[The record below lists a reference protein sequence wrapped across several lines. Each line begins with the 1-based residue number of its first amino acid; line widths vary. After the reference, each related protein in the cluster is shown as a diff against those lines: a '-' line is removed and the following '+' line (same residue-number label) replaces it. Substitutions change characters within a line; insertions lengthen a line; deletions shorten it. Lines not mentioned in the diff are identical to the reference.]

1 MLKERIEE
9 LQQQIA
15 KEIKSFYKD
24 GLVSLVVFGSAARG
38 TYRFDSDL
46 DILIIAKNLPR
57 GRMKRITRFMEVE
70 EKIEPSLR
78 SLQKDGINTFIS
90 PVLKTPQEAEMG
102 SPLFLDMVEDALI
115 LYDKDGFFSKI
126 LERLRQR
133 LKELGA
139 RRIWQGNAWYWIL
152 KPDYKPGD
160 VIEL

>member
-1 MLKERIEE
+1 MLKEKIEE
-9 LQQQIA
+9 LQQKIL
-15 KEIKSFYKD
+15 KEVKSFYKD
-24 GLVSLVVFGSAARG
+24 ALVSFVVFGSAARG

-46 DILIIAKNLPR
+46 DILIIARNLPK
-57 GRMKRITRFMEVE
+57 GRMKRVAQFMTVE
-70 EKIEPSLR
+70 EKIEPLLR

-90 PVLKTPQEAEMG
+90 PVLKTPREAEMG

-115 LYDKDGFFSKI
+115 LHDQDGFFSKI
-126 LERLRQR
+126 LERLRQK

-139 RRIWQGNAWYWIL
+139 KRIWQGNAWYWIL

>member
-1 MLKERIEE
+1 MLKEKIEE
-9 LQQQIA
+9 LQQKTL
-15 KEIKSFYKD
+15 KEVKSFYKD
-24 GLVSLVVFGSAARG
+24 GLVSFVVFGSAARR

-46 DILIIAKNLPR
+46 DVLIIAENLPR
-57 GRMKRITRFMEVE
+57 GRMKRVTQFMAVE

-90 PVLKTPQEAEMG
+90 PVLKTPREAEMG

-115 LYDKDGFFSKI
+115 LYDKNGFFSKI

-139 RRIWQGNAWYWIL
+139 RRVWQGNAWYWIL

>member
-1 MLKERIEE
+1 MLKEKIEE
-9 LQQQIA
+9 LQQIIL
-15 KEIKSFYKD
+15 KEVKSLYKD
-24 GLVSLVVFGSAARG
+24 DLVSFVVFGSAARG

-46 DILIIAKNLPR
+46 DVLLIAENLPR
-57 GRMKRITRFMEVE
+57 GRIKRVTQFMAAE

-90 PVLKTPQEAEMG
+90 PVLKTPREAEMG

-115 LYDKDGFFSKI
+115 LYDRNGFFFKI

-139 RRIWQGNAWYWIL
+139 RRVWQGNAWYWIL